1 MGNIYL
7 WAKLFHILF
16 VVAWMAGLLY
26 LPRIFVYHAG
36 TNVSEGTSNIFKTM
50 ERRLYYYISYPS
62 AILVW
67 ITGLF
72 MAYKLGLY
80 LWLLLKFLLVIAL
93 TLYHINLG
101 RYVSNFS
108 TDKNQKSPKFYR
120 LINEIPFLILFGI
133 LIFVVLKPFD
143 LII

>member
-1 MGNIYL
+1 MNNLYL

-36 TNVSEGTSNIFKTM
+36 KNVGPNTSDIFKVM

-62 AILVW
+62 ALLVW
-67 ITGLF
+67 VTGLF
-72 MAYKLGLY
+72 MAFKLGLY
-80 LWLLLKFLLVIAL
+80 VWLVLKFVLVIIL

-101 RYVSNFS
+101 RYVQAFS
-108 TDKNQKSPKFYR
+108 KNKNKKTSKFFR
-120 LINEIPFLILFGI
+120 LINEIPFILLFGI
-133 LIFVVLKPFD
+133 LIFVVLKPYTD
-143 LII
+143 LI

>member
-93 TLYHINLG
+93 TIDFM
-101 RYVSNFS
+101 R
-108 TDKNQKSPKFYR
+108 
-120 LINEIPFLILFGI
+120 GI
-133 LIFVVLKPFD
+133 YPM
-143 LII
+143 